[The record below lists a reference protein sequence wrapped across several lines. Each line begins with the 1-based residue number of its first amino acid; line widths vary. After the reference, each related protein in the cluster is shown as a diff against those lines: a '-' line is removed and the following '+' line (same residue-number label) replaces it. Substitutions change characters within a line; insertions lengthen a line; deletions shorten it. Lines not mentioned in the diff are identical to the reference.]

1 MHPLIASALNSGPAV
16 DLYAALIAA
25 PPMSQRWLEEIRTRW
40 GQPDHPSLALF
51 PSVQE
56 QTIQLPS
63 RDTNV
68 ADLWRA
74 RSSAGTASLHARAG
88 CWPSLQR
95 A

>member
-16 DLYAALIAA
+16 DLYAALIAD

-56 QTIQLPS
+56 QNLMMLLFEFAPLEVHVLPG
-63 RDTNV
+63 
-68 ADLWRA
+68 AL
-74 RSSAGTASLHARAG
+74 SSSPFTAY
-88 CWPSLQR
+88 C
-95 A
+95 